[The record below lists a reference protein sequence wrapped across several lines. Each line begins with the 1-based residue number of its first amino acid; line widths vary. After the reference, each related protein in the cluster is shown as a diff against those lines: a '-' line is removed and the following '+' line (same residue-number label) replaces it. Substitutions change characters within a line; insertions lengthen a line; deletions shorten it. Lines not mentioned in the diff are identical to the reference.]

1 MEEKPLGTPNPLNP
15 NLGEAP
21 LDANPSEPIAIPVAV
36 GSPTKTRIIKV
47 EEAPEEPA
55 ELEKPA
61 EEKPVENVVP
71 IVEKAPEE
79 PEPSVIVM
87 PEVKGPVPEPEPIK
101 PEPET
106 APVESEPAPEPEAKL
121 EPTPVPEP
129 ESTPEP
135 TPVPEPE
142 PTPEPT
148 PTPEPVP
155 APEPTPAVQPAAT
168 LGIVTNMDGSI
179 PEHDITDPANRPMAK
194 IETPKPKKSKFK
206 GRKRIGL
213 IIGMI
218 ISLFLAIGCAVT
230 ATLLILNAPR
240 GDLVAIAVNK
250 IVSGEAPENVMI
262 DGTIEITPENKKST
276 VPNLQITFG
285 TEMTTKSMI
294 NSTMA
299 KISTQTKDG
308 EELSVDVSEIYAANG
323 NFYLKIDGL
332 KNLLAKTD
340 FADQLVISGQTT
352 AQPEVDCYVTEG
364 CPSTPSE
371 NTTKETKKL
380 LTVLGSTV
388 EVLDGEWIK
397 ISVNDL
403 NSILNANLDNDNEF
417 VCMAKLVNNI
427 NINSNA
433 LSDFYLKNPFIT
445 STDQDLAVDSERD
458 TIRKVT
464 INDQNFR
471 AFMEAAVNSS
481 AMTNLASCLHYASVE
496 NSVNGLSETLQNLP
510 DIYAEVDGNDNIT
523 RIYVDTKIDKGRAK
537 LVANLRFSYPENVNV
552 PEPTEYKDWSTLING
567 KAN

>member
-21 LDANPSEPIAIPVAV
+21 LDANPSEPIAIPVVV
-36 GSPTKTRIIKV
+36 GPSVKTRTIKV
-47 EEAPEEPA
+47 EEAPE
-55 ELEKPA
+55 K
-61 EEKPVENVVP
+61 
-71 IVEKAPEE
+71 

-101 PEPET
+101 PEPAIT
-106 APVESEPAPEPEAKL
+106 PEPAPKPA
-121 EPTPVPEP
+121 
-129 ESTPEP
+129 
-135 TPVPEPE
+135 

-148 PTPEPVP
+148 PTPEPAP
-155 APEPTPAVQPAAT
+155 TPEPTLTPEPTPTLEPKPPVQPTAT
-168 LGIVTNMDGSI
+168 LGIVTNIDGSI

-194 IETPKPKKSKFK
+194 IEIPEPKKSKFK

-230 ATLLILNAPR
+230 ATLLLLNAPR

-250 IVSGEAPENVMI
+250 IASGKAPENVMI
-262 DGTIEITPENKKST
+262 DGMIEITPENKKST

-285 TEMTTKSMI
+285 TEMTAKSMI
-294 NSTMA
+294 NSTLA
-299 KISTQTKDG
+299 RISAQTKDG
-308 EELSVDVSEIYAANG
+308 EELSVDISEIYAANG
-323 NFYLKIDGL
+323 NFYLKVDGL

-340 FADQLVISGQTT
+340 FADQLVISDQTT
-352 AQPEVDCYVTEG
+352 TQPEVDCYVAEG
-364 CPSTPSE
+364 CPSAPSE

-380 LTVLGSTV
+380 LTVLGGTI
-388 EVLDGEWIK
+388 EVLDGEWVK
-397 ISVNDL
+397 IPVNDL
-403 NSILNANLDNDNEF
+403 NSILNANFDNDNEF
-417 VCMAKLVNNI
+417 VCMAKLMGDI
-427 NINSNA
+427 NTNSNA

-445 STDQDLAVDSERD
+445 STDQNLTVTNERD

-471 AFMEAAVNSS
+471 AFMEAAANSS

-496 NSVNGLSETLQNLP
+496 NSINGLSEALQNLP
-510 DIYAEVDGNDNIT
+510 DIYAEVDGDDNIT
-523 RIYVDTKIDKGRAK
+523 RIYVDAKIDKGRAK

-552 PEPTEYKDWSTLING
+552 PEPTEYKDWSALING